1 MKYHITDN
9 GEVKRCI
16 AFIRPCKYGCHFSSV
31 EQGNRVN
38 DLVYTQQADNQREA
52 KAMVLLEQYRAFGEA
67 SKTFRAENTTTH
79 YYKTYRPSNA
89 YKSELESNTEKI
101 KELKEEI
108 LQLKVLNRE
117 SYDLIDK
124 LENNRTKKADQLV
137 ITMFEE
143 SLKTDERISYLE
155 QEVRFYEFE
164 NEQELAYKKKSD
176 MYYKELY
183 NQNDDDIQV
192 REAISR
198 NGKTYIG
205 NVEVDRDGRIM
216 NLYLERDNKL
226 QPIFEI
232 TPDRRFLT
240 YDFAEVNTSNGKLIT
255 ISQKEDVFECID
267 MVL

>member
-9 GEVKRCI
+9 GEVKRCL

-67 SKTFRAENTTTH
+67 SKAFRAENSITH
-79 YYKTYRPSNA
+79 YYKTYRPSSA
-89 YKSELESNTEKI
+89 YRSELESNTEKI

-108 LQLKVLNRE
+108 TRLRQLNRQ
-117 SYDLIDK
+117 SYDLISKAENDK
-124 LENNRTKKADQLV
+124 SEKVSKLV

-143 SLKTDERISYLE
+143 SLKTDKRISDLE

-164 NEQELAYKKKSD
+164 TEQELAYKKRSD

-183 NQNDDDIQV
+183 NQNEDDIHV
-192 REAISR
+192 REAVTR

-205 NVEVDRDGRIM
+205 NVEVNRDGKIM

-240 YDFAEVNTSNGKLIT
+240 YDFAEANVSNGILIT
-255 ISQKEDVFECID
+255 ISQEEDEFECID
-267 MVL
+267 MVV